1 MPYANESKKTG
12 YLGRDAEIKKAGTYT
27 VAEFS
32 VAVSRGKDKDTD
44 WFDVVLWDPWPEQIA
59 KLKKGACVQ
68 VVGPMYID
76 KWEKDGVKYSKPK
89 IHCRRY
95 SILFVDTSRIET
107 SPVEVQPAV
116 ETNLAERLGA
126 PNDIPF

>member
-1 MPYANESKKTG
+1 MPYTNKSEKTG
-12 YLGRDAEIKKAGTYT
+12 YLGRYAEIKKACTYT

-32 VAVSRGKDKDTD
+32 VAVKRGKDKDTD

-126 PNDIPF
+126 PNDFPF